1 MRASV
6 NSSVPALPT
15 PTLADPRVLDSDC
28 PTQAP
33 DTGSAEFPS
42 VQGYPLPPPPQSLPV
57 QAKGRRLH
65 PSGC

>member
-1 MRASV
+1 
-6 NSSVPALPT
+6 
-15 PTLADPRVLDSDC
+15 VLGSDC

-42 VQGYPLPPPPQSLPV
+42 VQGYPLPPPPQTPPV
-57 QAKGRRLH
+57 QAKGKRLH